1 LEERLKPLSYFT
13 SRGVRFETEAGL
25 TVVYGPNDKALHA
38 ELDEAIEARR
48 WIASAIVTHDGE
60 CCMRTVAKDGE
71 TKTFCV
77 LCRFPSGVCVFCKD
91 TGLPRGH
98 LDCALCR
105 LLSKRVMA
113 EKAV

>member
-1 LEERLKPLSYFT
+1 MKSFSYFT
-13 SRGVRFETEAGL
+13 SRGVRFEVEAGV
-25 TVVYGPNDKALHA
+25 TVVYGPNDKALLA
-38 ELDEAIEARR
+38 ELNEAIEARR
-48 WIASAIVTHDGE
+48 WIGRAVITHDGE
-60 CCMRTVAKDGE
+60 CQMRSVTKDGE

-77 LCRFPSGVCVFCKD
+77 LCRMPSGVCVFCKN